1 MKQPYGNIA
10 MPHFSIEY
18 SANLEPDVD
27 MAALCDLLRQTA
39 IKTGVFPMAGV
50 RIRAIAADHYSI
62 ADGNSAHGF
71 LDLSVRLRAG
81 RELDVR
87 KAATAEIFAT
97 LEAFLAP
104 VMEKRPIAISME
116 MRDID
121 PDLSPKTGSIRRFL
135 KENEDD

>member
-1 MKQPYGNIA
+1 

-39 IKTGVFPMAGV
+39 IQTGVFPMAGV
-50 RIRAIAADHYSI
+50 RVRAIAVDHHAI
-62 ADGNSAHGF
+62 ADGDGAHGF

-81 RELDVR
+81 RPLDVR
-87 KAATAEIFAT
+87 KAATAEIFNA

-104 VMEKRPIAISME
+104 VMEKRPIAVSME

-121 PDLSPKTGSIRRFL
+121 PELSPKTGSIRRFL
-135 KENEDD
+135 KENEND

>member
-1 MKQPYGNIA
+1 

-50 RIRAIAADHYSI
+50 RVRAIAVDHYAI
-62 ADGNSAHGF
+62 ADGDRAHGF

-87 KAATAEIFAT
+87 KAATAEIFSA

-104 VMEKRPIAISME
+104 VMEKRPIAVSME
-116 MRDID
+116 MRNID
-121 PDLSPKTGSIRRFL
+121 PELSPKTGSIRRFL
-135 KENEDD
+135 KENEND